1 MSTPGMDWFESQLE
15 TPDVSDI
22 PVYSEMSTE
31 DLLSVEGALDTQA
44 LLRLECLSQRTC
56 EGMDIDNIRRGAKAE
71 LDRRLKE
78 AP

>member
-31 DLLSVEGALDTQA
+31 E
-44 LLRLECLSQRTC
+44 
-56 EGMDIDNIRRGAKAE
+56 
-71 LDRRLKE
+71 
-78 AP
+78 